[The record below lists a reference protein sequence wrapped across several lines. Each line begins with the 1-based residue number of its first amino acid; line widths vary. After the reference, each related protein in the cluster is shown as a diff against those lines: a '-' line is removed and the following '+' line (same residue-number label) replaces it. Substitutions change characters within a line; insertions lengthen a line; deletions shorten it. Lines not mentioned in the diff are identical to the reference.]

1 MLYVYLPP
9 SSKFL
14 LLHQPSWNFLT
25 VLQVKNNNIQL
36 SNAVFLKDINLL
48 NTNSGALEGP
58 PSGAPYPYRKLK
70 ETKQYVY
77 DQNCMNAWLM

>member
-1 MLYVYLPP
+1 MFYVYLPP

-48 NTNSGALEGP
+48 NTNSRAPEGP

-70 ETKQYVY
+70 EAKHYVY